1 MRLGP
6 IPMLNTHRHHRP
18 RLKKRARRRDRTKSA
33 SVLAVRRYE
42 NALQYSAFYV
52 HMPHALA
59 QAYRIPLYF

>member
-18 RLKKRARRRDRTKSA
+18 RLKNGREDATGKKSA
-33 SVLAVRRYE
+33 SILAVQRYE

-59 QAYRIPLYF
+59 